1 VFAACP
7 RPRQLPRSL
16 IRGAMQELA
25 RALELVVRE
34 VIEVPEVHPL
44 ACGHVAWEGAM
55 PRFWP

>member
-1 VFAACP
+1 
-7 RPRQLPRSL
+7 
-16 IRGAMQELA
+16 MQELA
-25 RALELVVRE
+25 RAVELVVRE